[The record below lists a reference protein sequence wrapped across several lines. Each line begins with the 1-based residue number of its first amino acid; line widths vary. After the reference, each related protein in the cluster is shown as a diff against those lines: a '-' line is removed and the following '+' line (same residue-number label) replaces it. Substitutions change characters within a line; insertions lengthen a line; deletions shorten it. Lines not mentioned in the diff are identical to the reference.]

1 MSTSAFGRNIKC
13 LREERDMTQAQL
25 ANAISVSE
33 VSIYKWEKGE
43 VERPKQADVREKLK
57 DYFGV
62 SESDLFGYN
71 DGYYAKKYGLSD
83 APAGAMKASSET
95 SGMVPVRKL
104 GAVHAG
110 NPDEAWEFDGEA
122 MLYDKLAA
130 KHPNCY
136 ALQVNGTCMNLNF
149 TDRDTIFVDPDM
161 QPRDGSIAVV
171 SIDGG
176 EVLVRR
182 IRMGN
187 NSIMFIA
194 ETTETEAWEDII
206 IQGGEHDVRLIGTVF
221 WWQSTNEGE

>member
-1 MSTSAFGRNIKC
+1 M
-13 LREERDMTQAQL
+13 
-25 ANAISVSE
+25 NAIS
-33 VSIYKWEKGE
+33 KNLH
-43 VERPKQADVREKLK
+43 ALK
-57 DYFGV
+57 
-62 SESDLFGYN
+62 ESRDTTQS
-71 DGYYAKKYGLSD
+71 AI
-83 APAGAMKASSET
+83 AVVAGATPGAASKWFSGEKIPRSKYIEKIADYYDVTVDDLT
-95 SGMVPVRKL
+95 SAQNGLYAQIHGLVSAPSGAIHVKPTDMTMVPVRKL

-161 QPRDGSIAVV
+161 QPCDGSIAVV

-187 NSIMFIA
+187 NSVMLIA

-206 IQGGEHDVRLIGTVF
+206 IQGGEHDVRLVGTVF